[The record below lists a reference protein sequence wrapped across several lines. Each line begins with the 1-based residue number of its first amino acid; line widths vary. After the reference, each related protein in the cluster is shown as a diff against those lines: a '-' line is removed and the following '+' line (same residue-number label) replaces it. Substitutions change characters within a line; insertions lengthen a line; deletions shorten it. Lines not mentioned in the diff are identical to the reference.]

1 MHRFFV
7 SREKMLDERVTLEGE
22 QARQIAQVLR
32 KKIGDQVLVFDGS
45 GFEYEAVIEQCSRK
59 AVEARIVH
67 VKGPFPSPALFLTL
81 VQGLP
86 KAPKMDLIVQK
97 ATELGVGRI
106 IPILTE
112 RSVPKGG
119 KVARWERIAQEAAEQ
134 CGRVTVPVI
143 EQIHGLRQYL
153 ASYASRGVTLVIWEG
168 ERLQG
173 LKALLR
179 SLPPSRSFT
188 LLVGPEGGLSQ
199 EEVAL
204 AEKKGFIT
212 ASLGTRVLRSETAA
226 FVALSIVQYELGD
239 LGSLPLPVSES
250 SIVLDTAD
258 RL

>member
-7 SREKMLDERVTLEGE
+7 SQGKMRDERVTLEGE

-32 KKIGDQVLVFDGS
+32 RKSGDQILVFDGS

-81 VQGLP
+81 AQGLP

-112 RSVPKGG
+112 RSVPREG
-119 KVARWERIAQEAAEQ
+119 KVARWKRIAQEAAEQ
-134 CGRVTVPVI
+134 CGRVTIPFI
-143 EQIHGLRQYL
+143 EQIQDLKQYL
-153 ASYASRGVTLVIWEG
+153 AAYANKGVALVIWEG

-179 SLPPSRSFT
+179 SLPPSHSFT
-188 LLVGPEGGLSQ
+188 LLVGPEGGFSQ

-204 AEKKGFIT
+204 AERRGFVT
-212 ASLGTRVLRSETAA
+212 ASLGTRTLRSETAA

-239 LGSLPLPVSES
+239 LGNLPLPASES
-250 SIVLDTAD
+250 SIALDTAD